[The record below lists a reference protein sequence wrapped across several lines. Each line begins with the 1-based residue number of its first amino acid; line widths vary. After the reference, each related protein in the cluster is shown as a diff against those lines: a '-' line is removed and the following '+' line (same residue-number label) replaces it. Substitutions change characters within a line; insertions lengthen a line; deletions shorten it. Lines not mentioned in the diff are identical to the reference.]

1 MNNND
6 LLDSWC
12 REGNDFSEF
21 AKVLTDLDR
30 HTGVML
36 YNTRD
41 IGLYSLVPEACTE
54 DFYALSYVD
63 SETKPSPYHLKQTS
77 TLIQTM
83 SEKLRKELLDD
94 SRLIMRLDKHAYL
107 TSHYLC
113 RDFAA
118 RADIGGDAIYSP
130 SKERDAYVMSR
141 YAQVERDVF
150 IVYRF
155 ANVEP
160 ERTLKKVFSMPSSSY
175 SYIRQTFLLDIFAEL
190 EKAFG
195 YGVCEFWSIDHNI
208 TRIWL
213 SFPEKAE
220 DISKVYGLP
229 DTLIPGVLME
239 TSDTGDCA
247 LRVVAAWKKKSSG
260 SRSTIGV
267 FEREHRGT
275 FSESQAM
282 ERVKNEL
289 ATTYTKLPERLCEL
303 LTIDIPEPDAAIEET
318 FRLLGVEKGVGKKQ
332 ARIILE
338 GLINRIPAGEKMTGY
353 DLAMLFIDI
362 PSLVVKNDR
371 IKEFFEKAAGKVPF
385 LDFDKIMS
393 ATSKVLLR
401 TSAS

>member
-1 MNNND
+1 MNIND

-12 REGNDFSEF
+12 RTGKDFSEF
-21 AKVLTDLDR
+21 AEVLMDLDR
-30 HTGVML
+30 STSVVP
-36 YNTRD
+36 YNTQD
-41 IGLYSLVPEACTE
+41 IGLYSLVQETCTDE
-54 DFYALSYVD
+54 FYALSYVD
-63 SETKPSPYHLKQTS
+63 SVTKPSPYHLKHTS

-83 SEKLRKELLDD
+83 SEKLREEFYND
-94 SRLIMRLDKHAYL
+94 SRLIMRLNKHAYL

-118 RADIGGDAIYSP
+118 RADIGGDAIYAP

-141 YAQVERDVF
+141 YKLVPRDVF
-150 IVYRF
+150 IVYRSVT
-155 ANVEP
+155 VEP
-160 ERTLKKVFSMPSSSY
+160 ERTIKKIFSMPSSSY
-175 SYIRQTFLLDIFAEL
+175 SHIRQTFLLDIFAEL

-195 YGVCEFWSIDHNI
+195 RGECEFWSIDHNI

-229 DTLIPGVLME
+229 DTLVPGVLME

-247 LRVVAAWKKKSSG
+247 LRVVAAWKKKRSG

-267 FEREHRGT
+267 FEREHRGI

-289 ATTYTKLPERLCEL
+289 AATYTKLPERLCEL
-303 LTIDIPEPDAAIEET
+303 LTIDLPEPDAAIEET
-318 FRLLGVEKGVGKKQ
+318 FRLIGAVKGVGKKQ
-332 ARIILE
+332 TRIILE
-338 GLINRIPAGEKMTGY
+338 AILSKIPAGETMTGY
-353 DLAMLFIDI
+353 DLAMLFMDI
-362 PSLVVKNDR
+362 PTRFAKNDR
-371 IKEFFEKAAGKVPF
+371 IKEFFEKAAGRVPF
-385 LDFDKIMS
+385 LDFGKIAS
-393 ATSKVLLR
+393 ATSTVLLT